1 MVYRLKTEYWESMCN
16 SHAIRQDEG
25 EHDWVLFEQTRFLY
39 VFFSFNMMYNVDW
52 EKSSKQLS
60 LAYHPSGPDS
70 GVSETWKINEMVKF
84 CCGRGKTKTGFLRQV
99 FEILATR
106 HSSWDEIMN
115 EMQKIEPDER
125 ITMKQ
130 IHEFNTSLF
139 TLDRDTFDYQSV
151 KSILQLIY
159 NVRCNIFHGLKTF
172 ELLAYDEGQKRRIII
187 YTDILA
193 AFIQV
198 VFSRL
203 DLDFQVRIDES
214 SLRELR
220 DQLPR
225 SENVSRRL
233 REFIEVRN

>member
-25 EHDWVLFEQTRFLY
+25 EHDWILFEQTRFLY

-106 HSSWDEIMN
+106 HSSWDEIMDG
-115 EMQKIEPDER
+115 MRGIEPDER
-125 ITMKQ
+125 ITPRL
-130 IHEFNTSLF
+130 INEFNDALYA
-139 TLDRDTFDYQSV
+139 LGQDLFDYQNV
-151 KSILQLIY
+151 HSILQLIY

-172 ELLAYDEGQKRRIII
+172 ELLAYDSQQKRRIII
-187 YTDILA
+187 YTDLLA

-198 VFSRL
+198 VFTRL

-214 SLRELR
+214 SLRELYH
-220 DQLPR
+220 QLPK
-225 SENVSRRL
+225 SEAIRERL
-233 REFIEVRN
+233 KKFIV